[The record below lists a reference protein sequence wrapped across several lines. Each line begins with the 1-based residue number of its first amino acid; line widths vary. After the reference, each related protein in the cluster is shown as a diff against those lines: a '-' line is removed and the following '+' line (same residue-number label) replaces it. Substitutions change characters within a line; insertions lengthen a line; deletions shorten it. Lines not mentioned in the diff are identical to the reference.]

1 MKKRAPSLPIP
12 NRRVR
17 FQGIAEGRKDKS
29 GDSRHQLSTNGGT
42 CPFAITDCPAQAAT
56 RCVLAGF
63 SLTSDRLQRSDTRF
77 SIGPRMQSLAQS
89 KCLASAAAN
98 LSCKSAAREVVT
110 GKAAEAGRKM
120 SDVTLF
126 SITQA
131 SAAIFHGLYIGQTFL
146 CVVRAGTKK
155 VLCPVN
161 GEMTASEG
169 DLIVFPPESFVTLE
183 NRPLRDAAYRADGA
197 YLSHDLLLAASSPDS
212 QGPRRTGIRILPAA
226 EQEGYDLFAP
236 LAATVD
242 AEDLPEPIRRHR
254 LMEPLI
260 WLRHH
265 GLEPTLPRDDHPIQ
279 QVRRLVET
287 DLTHDWRLSEIAR
300 RFAMS
305 EATLRRRLAAEGQ
318 GFAKILHNARL
329 ERGLG
334 LLQTTELPISRIALE
349 SGFGTPS
356 HFSDSFR
363 KRFGMAPKAIRS
375 AGD

>member
-1 MKKRAPSLPIP
+1 
-12 NRRVR
+12 
-17 FQGIAEGRKDKS
+17 
-29 GDSRHQLSTNGGT
+29 
-42 CPFAITDCPAQAAT
+42 
-56 RCVLAGF
+56 
-63 SLTSDRLQRSDTRF
+63 
-77 SIGPRMQSLAQS
+77 
-89 KCLASAAAN
+89 
-98 LSCKSAAREVVT
+98 
-110 GKAAEAGRKM
+110 M